1 MTGGRLDSQNLG
13 TLFLSFGDLL
23 GSGDRPLLE
32 EYRVQIRLI
41 SSLSTLPFPEKQF
54 RVQALHAVVGMDVKG
69 PVSAQTTK
77 VSPSLA
83 TWLLVPPC
91 YQLNLGSCLCSYS
104 LSDNSWSGEEL
115 CFPSCSFLQRG
126 QGDFEGRALHP
137 TWSLLRRKGTLCCL
151 VLLGSP
157 QI

>member
-54 RVQALHAVVGMDVKG
+54 RVQVLPAVVGMDVKG

-77 VSPSLA
+77 VSGHVAARASLLPA
-83 TWLLVPPC
+83 QPRVLFTLLLV
-91 YQLNLGSCLCSYS
+91 
-104 LSDNSWSGEEL
+104 E
-115 CFPSCSFLQRG
+115 
-126 QGDFEGRALHP
+126 
-137 TWSLLRRKGTLCCL
+137 
-151 VLLGSP
+151 
-157 QI
+157 